1 VLRYRH
7 KNWVAIFLKV
17 LLCRPHR
24 IESPQDNFTKTFGEA
39 GMKSLVVKR
48 SVMINRHKTSVSLE
62 DPFWSGLKEI
72 AHSERATMSE
82 LLAKIDGTRERG
94 NLSSAIRLFVLDQ
107 VRTNGMLRLT
117 ATTLMLA
124 VALTASFPTTAS
136 AWYYP
141 PKPPPIIPHSTS
153 GAAGAGAGATAGFI
167 GFVAVLAAYDL
178 LRRTTCV
185 GDFLYLGGPGFTEK
199 MPNGNVMIPQCLI
212 LTEQRRKRG

>member
-1 VLRYRH
+1 
-7 KNWVAIFLKV
+7 
-17 LLCRPHR
+17 
-24 IESPQDNFTKTFGEA
+24 
-39 GMKSLVVKR
+39 MKSLVVKR

-72 AHSERATMSE
+72 AHSERATVSE
-82 LLAKIDGTRERG
+82 LVAKIDGTRERG

-124 VALTASFPTTAS
+124 VALTASFPTAAS
-136 AWYYP
+136 ALGP
-141 PKPPPIIPHSTS
+141 PPSPPPPPIIPHSTS

-199 MPNGNVMIPQCLI
+199 MPTGNVMIPQCPVVKK
-212 LTEQRRKRG
+212 QRAVGARG